1 MKNFL
6 PTDLGAPTQH
16 PNHAVFDLSSG
27 ICSRALLPLL
37 SFLQMDKCNLKEGNF
52 IFGRGNYDSVGKVKE
67 KIKLFCIIHG
77 NAWGE
82 GKEKAGERLFQNFA
96 GNLQSLKA
104 SQHGTEIVSRLLYSG
119 NSVQFSKIHSSGQR
133 NFK

>member
-1 MKNFL
+1 MEMH
-6 PTDLGAPTQH
+6 G
-16 PNHAVFDLSSG
+16 
-27 ICSRALLPLL
+27 
-37 SFLQMDKCNLKEGNF
+37 
-52 IFGRGNYDSVGKVKE
+52 GKGKKKLE
-67 KIKLFCIIHG
+67 KDF
-77 NAWGE
+77 
-82 GKEKAGERLFQNFA
+82 FPNFA